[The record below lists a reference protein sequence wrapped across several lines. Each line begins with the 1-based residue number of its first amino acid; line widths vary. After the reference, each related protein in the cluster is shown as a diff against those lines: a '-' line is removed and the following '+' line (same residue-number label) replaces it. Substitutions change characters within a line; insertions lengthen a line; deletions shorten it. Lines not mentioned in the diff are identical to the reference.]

1 MNIPALGKE
10 TRIAVIGLGYVGL
23 PLAQASGKLYSTVGF
38 DINERRIAE
47 IKRGID
53 SNKELA
59 AEQFNDDLTITS
71 AA

>member
-23 PLAQASGKLYSTVGF
+23 PLAHASGKLYSTVGF

-59 AEQFNDDLTITS
+59 AEQSNDDLTITS